1 MTTGTDRAAARATRV
16 GIAGNALLFAVKAAA
31 GFATGSIALV
41 SDALNSLVDIAAS
54 VGIAYSVSVARR
66 APDQDHPFG
75 HQRAE
80 PLAALGVAIFT
91 AILGVSVARAAVE
104 RLLGGVEPIRD
115 PGWAIAALLLSMG
128 GNLVLARY
136 LRRRG
141 EALDSPAILANAIE
155 SENDIWTS
163 LAALGGVAGAALGAP
178 AVDAI
183 AGAVVGV
190 WIIVAGYRFGRRN
203 IDYLMGASPEPGLL
217 SEIREGAVGVDGVKG
232 VHDVRAHYIGHR
244 VHVELHVE
252 VDEEM
257 RTRQSHDIGGAV
269 RHAVERLPKIDRA
282 FVHVDPVLD
291 STRVIETLASN
302 ERLVSRIYS
311 ELART
316 SVDRSTLGAVWE
328 LLATRALAR
337 AERLEVVRRLK
348 GAGWYFSD
356 ADLPFRRLELRGG
369 RLAALAER
377 VMREPIRAA
386 EAMEIALEL
395 EDGQSERDFIAATTP
410 LDATL
415 AGSVERS
422 SPPPPRTQLVVERL
436 RAARAAETDPHTR
449 ARLDQLA
456 DRIRGASSP
465 TIAGA

>member
-1 MTTGTDRAAARATRV
+1 MKTAADRAASRATGV
-16 GIAGNALLFAVKAAA
+16 GIAGNGLLFAIKAAA
-31 GFATGSIALV
+31 GIATGSIALV
-41 SDALNSLVDIAAS
+41 SDALNSLVDVAAS

-91 AILGVSVARAAVE
+91 AILGISVARAAVE
-104 RLLGGVEPIRD
+104 RLIGGVEPIRA
-115 PGWAIAALLLSMG
+115 PGWAVAALLLSMV

-136 LRRRG
+136 LHRRG
-141 EALDSPAILANAIE
+141 ESLDSPAILANAIE

-163 LAALGGVAGAALGAP
+163 LAALVGVAGAALGAP

-190 WIIVAGYRFGRRN
+190 WIIVVGYRFGRRN
-203 IDYLMGASPEPGLL
+203 IDYLMGASPDPRLL
-217 SEIREGAVGVDGVKG
+217 SEIREGAVDVGGVKG
-232 VHDVRAHYIGHR
+232 VHDVRAHYVGHH

-269 RHAVERLPKIDRA
+269 RHAIERLPEIDRA
-282 FVHVDPVLD
+282 FVHVDPILD
-291 STRVIETLASN
+291 STRVIETLAVN
-302 ERLVSRIYS
+302 ERLASRIYS
-311 ELART
+311 ELARA
-316 SVDRSTLGAVWE
+316 SVDRPILGAVWE

-348 GAGWYFSD
+348 GAGWHFRD
-356 ADLPFRRLELRGG
+356 AELPAARLERRGD
-369 RLAALAER
+369 RLTSLAER
-377 VMREPIRAA
+377 VTRAPIQPA
-386 EAMEIALEL
+386 EAVEIALEI
-395 EDGQSERDFIAATTP
+395 EDVQADGDYAAATTP

-415 AGSVERS
+415 ADSVERS
-422 SPPPPRTQLVVERL
+422 SPPPPRAGLVAERL
-436 RAARAAETDPHTR
+436 RAARSAETDPRTR
-449 ARLDQLA
+449 TRLDELA
-456 DRIRGASSP
+456 DRIGEDRVEPRRA
-465 TIAGA
+465 